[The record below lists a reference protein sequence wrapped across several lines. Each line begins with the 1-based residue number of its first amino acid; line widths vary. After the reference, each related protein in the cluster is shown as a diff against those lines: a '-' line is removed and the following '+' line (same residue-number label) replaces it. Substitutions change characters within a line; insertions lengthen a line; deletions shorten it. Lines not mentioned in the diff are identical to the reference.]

1 MKNEE
6 CRTLASR
13 GPRAVASGDS
23 SFFILPSSFAL
34 RWSVVRLQALLAL
47 YRRIRDALGSHWGR
61 NQLAL
66 YRPWGG
72 FMVALGGGLGG
83 FDRLQLNS
91 EDTKAEN
98 RVILAISAKVAFSWL
113 FLRVFAPSVFTLYC
127 GDKAL
132 VLSDLRR

>member
-1 MKNEE
+1 MVHHHHG
-6 CRTLASR
+6 RR
-13 GPRAVASGDS
+13 RQPRLSNRMPIIGDT
-23 SFFILPSSFAL
+23 
-34 RWSVVRLQALLAL
+34 LLAESL
-47 YRRIRDALGSHWGR
+47 RDALGSHWGR

-113 FLRVFAPSVFTLYC
+113 FLRVFAPSLFTLYC

>member
-1 MKNEE
+1 MKNLGLT
-6 CRTLASR
+6 R
-13 GPRAVASGDS
+13 ASGCRVRQ
-23 SFFILPSSFAL
+23 FFILHSAFFIRPE
-34 RWSVVRLQALLAL
+34 VALLAL

-72 FMVALGGGLGG
+72 SMVALGGGLGG

-98 RVILAISAKVAFSWL
+98 QVILAISAKAAFSWL
-113 FLRVFAPSVFTLYC
+113 FLRVFAPSLFTLYC